1 MGFIVAVLIGA
12 VVGTFIGKLIVWI
25 LGGTFIAAYAIF
37 TTLCVLVFKVLK
49 GLWKAVACIVQK
61 MFAGVKMLYH
71 YFQEKRLSRYGTVGY
86 SLDEPYLN

>member
-1 MGFIVAVLIGA
+1 MGFIFAVLVGA
-12 VVGTFIGKLIVWI
+12 AVGTFIGKLIVWI

-49 GLWKAVACIVQK
+49 GLWKALKWIVLKLFACV
-61 MFAGVKMLYH
+61 MMLYR